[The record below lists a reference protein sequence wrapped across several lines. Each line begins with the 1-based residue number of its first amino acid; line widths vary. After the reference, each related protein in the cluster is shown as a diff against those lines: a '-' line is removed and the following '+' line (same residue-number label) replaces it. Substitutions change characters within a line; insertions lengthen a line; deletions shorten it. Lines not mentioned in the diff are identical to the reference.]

1 MPADCV
7 YPDAVDAHDAG
18 NTLTGR
24 QPARGIPVRPRA
36 HHAGYP
42 PEALFFPQAVELR
55 LRKIRG
61 SLAQDIVAA
70 AQFAVFTLQFLQTL
84 TFSGAQSAV
93 TCTGIALILT
103 QPGTQ
108 GLRRTADFRGD
119 GADGRPLRVIVI
131 LAFDNHTNG
140 PLTDLRGKAR
150 IFSHPVYLSL
160 KEFSLQDSRGD
171 SVTFEEACLRWL
183 EEKADKKSL
192 DSDKS
197 RIEFWL
203 EHFEGI
209 RLKDISEAK
218 IYSAVSRMHNRKTKE
233 IWKQKVQAAIRK
245 GKEPPVYEP
254 KPVSTQTKAKHLAM
268 IKAILR
274 AAERDWKWLE
284 KAPVIKIPAVRNK
297 RVRWLE
303 KEEAKRLIDECPEPL
318 KSVVKFALATGLRKS
333 NIINLE
339 WQQID
344 MQRRVAWV
352 NPEESKSNRA
362 IGVALND
369 TACKVLR
376 DQIGKHHKW
385 VFVHT
390 KAAKRAD
397 GTSTPAVRKMRIDS
411 KTSWLSA
418 CRRAGIE
425 DFRFHDLRHT
435 WASWLIQSG
444 VPLSVLQEMG
454 GWESIEMVRRYAHLA
469 PNHLTEHARKID
481 DIFGDNVPNMSH
493 CGIMEDIKKA

>member
-1 MPADCV
+1 MSLFRRGEIWYASYSLPGGRRIKESLGTSDKRLATELHDKRKAELWRV
-7 YPDAVDAHDAG
+7 DRLGDFPDVMFDDA
-18 NTLTGR
+18 
-24 QPARGIPVRPRA
+24 
-36 HHAGYP
+36 
-42 PEALFFPQAVELR
+42 
-55 LRKIRG
+55 
-61 SLAQDIVAA
+61 
-70 AQFAVFTLQFLQTL
+70 
-84 TFSGAQSAV
+84 
-93 TCTGIALILT
+93 CM
-103 QPGTQ
+103 
-108 GLRRTADFRGD
+108 
-119 GADGRPLRVIVI
+119 
-131 LAFDNHTNG
+131 
-140 PLTDLRGKAR
+140 
-150 IFSHPVYLSL
+150 
-160 KEFSLQDSRGD
+160 
-171 SVTFEEACLRWL
+171 RWL
-183 EEKADKKSL
+183 EEKAEKKSL
-192 DSDKS
+192 KDDRS
-197 RIEFWL
+197 RMAFWL
-203 EHFEGI
+203 AHFDGV
-209 RLKDISEAK
+209 RLKDVTEQK
-218 IYSAVSRMHNRKTKE
+218 IYSAVNKMSNRKQLE
-233 IWKQKVQAAIRK
+233 IWKIKAAVAQKN
-245 GKEPPVYEP
+245 GEPAPVYSA
-254 KPVSTQTKAKHLAM
+254 KPVTTSTKAKHLALM
-268 IKAILR
+268 KAILR

-284 KAPVIKIPAVRNK
+284 KAPVIKIPSVRNK

-333 NIINLE
+333 NIMNLE

-352 NPEESKSNRA
+352 NPEDSKSNRA

-390 KAAKRAD
+390 TAAKRAD

-481 DIFGDNVPNMSH
+481 DIFGDDVPNMSH
-493 CGIMEDIKKA
+493 SIIMEEIKKA

>member
-1 MPADCV
+1 MSLFRRGEIWYASYSLPGGRRIKESLGTSDKRLATELHDKRKAELWRV
-7 YPDAVDAHDAG
+7 DRLGDFPDVMFDDA
-18 NTLTGR
+18 
-24 QPARGIPVRPRA
+24 
-36 HHAGYP
+36 
-42 PEALFFPQAVELR
+42 
-55 LRKIRG
+55 
-61 SLAQDIVAA
+61 SM
-70 AQFAVFTLQFLQTL
+70 
-84 TFSGAQSAV
+84 
-93 TCTGIALILT
+93 
-103 QPGTQ
+103 
-108 GLRRTADFRGD
+108 
-119 GADGRPLRVIVI
+119 
-131 LAFDNHTNG
+131 
-140 PLTDLRGKAR
+140 
-150 IFSHPVYLSL
+150 
-160 KEFSLQDSRGD
+160 
-171 SVTFEEACLRWL
+171 RWL
-183 EEKADKKSL
+183 EEKAEKKSL
-192 DSDKS
+192 KDDRS
-197 RIEFWL
+197 RMAFWL
-203 EHFEGI
+203 AHFEGV
-209 RLKDISEAK
+209 RLKDVTEQK
-218 IYSAVSRMHNRKTKE
+218 IYSAVNKMSNRKQLE
-233 IWKQKVQAAIRK
+233 IWKIKAAVAQKN
-245 GKEPPVYEP
+245 GEPAPVYSA
-254 KPVSTQTKAKHLAM
+254 KPVTTSTKAKHLALM
-268 IKAILR
+268 KAILR

-284 KAPVIKIPAVRNK
+284 KAPVIKIPSVRNK

-333 NIINLE
+333 NIMNLE

-352 NPEESKSNRA
+352 NPEDSKSNRA

-390 KAAKRAD
+390 TAAKRAD

-481 DIFGDNVPNMSH
+481 DIFGDDVPNMSH
-493 CGIMEDIKKA
+493 SIIMEEIKKA

>member
-1 MPADCV
+1 
-7 YPDAVDAHDAG
+7 
-18 NTLTGR
+18 
-24 QPARGIPVRPRA
+24 
-36 HHAGYP
+36 
-42 PEALFFPQAVELR
+42 
-55 LRKIRG
+55 
-61 SLAQDIVAA
+61 
-70 AQFAVFTLQFLQTL
+70 
-84 TFSGAQSAV
+84 
-93 TCTGIALILT
+93 
-103 QPGTQ
+103 
-108 GLRRTADFRGD
+108 
-119 GADGRPLRVIVI
+119 
-131 LAFDNHTNG
+131 
-140 PLTDLRGKAR
+140 
-150 IFSHPVYLSL
+150 
-160 KEFSLQDSRGD
+160 
-171 SVTFEEACLRWL
+171 
-183 EEKADKKSL
+183 
-192 DSDKS
+192 
-197 RIEFWL
+197 
-203 EHFEGI
+203 
-209 RLKDISEAK
+209 
-218 IYSAVSRMHNRKTKE
+218 
-233 IWKQKVQAAIRK
+233 
-245 GKEPPVYEP
+245 
-254 KPVSTQTKAKHLAM
+254 
-268 IKAILR
+268 
-274 AAERDWKWLE
+274 
-284 KAPVIKIPAVRNK
+284 
-297 RVRWLE
+297 
-303 KEEAKRLIDECPEPL
+303 
-318 KSVVKFALATGLRKS
+318 
-333 NIINLE
+333 
-339 WQQID
+339 

-493 CGIMEDIKKA
+493 CGIMEDIKKE